1 LKELHQLMTPL
12 IRKTSP
18 FEKIPKTNGAA
29 TGISPELVAEI
40 KYTEQTK
47 DEIFRHPVFLHLRE
61 DKSAE
66 DLKPIVSEKMDPKPT
81 LKPKI
86 VKEKKDIQ
94 KKIGKQKVK
103 VTYQNKIY
111 FPKDELTKGDVVAYY
126 QSVANYI
133 LPHLKDRPQSMNR
146 FPNGIDGMS
155 FYQKDAADE
164 TPDWVETQE
173 IFSESNEKNISYIL

>member
-1 LKELHQLMTPL
+1 HTLPHKRQALQKKPQ
-12 IRKTSP
+12 R
-18 FEKIPKTNGAA
+18 NGAA
-29 TGISPELVAEI
+29 TCIPPDLVEEI
-40 KYTEQTK
+40 KHTNQTT
-47 DEIFRHPVFLHLRE
+47 DAIFPNPVFLHLRE

-66 DLKPIVSEKMDPKPT
+66 DLKPVVSEKMDPKPT

-94 KKIGKQKVK
+94 KKIGKQEVK
-103 VTYQNKIY
+103 LTNQNKIY

-126 QSVANYI
+126 QSIANYI

-164 TPDWVETQE
+164 
-173 IFSESNEKNISYIL
+173 